1 MNKREEDKSE
11 LEEKVIFSVN
21 KLVMPHLEK
30 LKTGTLDRK
39 NKTLLEIMESNL
51 KEIISPFRQG
61 LSTKLSTMTP
71 TEIQIANL
79 VKKGKS
85 TKEIAEL
92 LNLSTKTIDF
102 HRDNI
107 RKKLGIKNKKINL
120 RTHLSSDK

>member
-1 MNKREEDKSE
+1 
-11 LEEKVIFSVN
+11 
-21 KLVMPHLEK
+21 MPHLEK
-30 LKTGTLDRK
+30 LKTGPLDRK

-79 VKKGKS
+79 VKKGKG

-92 LNLSTKTIDF
+92 LSLSTKTIDF
-102 HRDNI
+102 HRDSI

-120 RTHLSSDK
+120 RTYLTSDK